1 MDIVD
6 LYLNL
11 VAFPSPTGS
20 EGHLAKYVYHILRS
34 WDLPA
39 QLQEVERDR
48 CNVLLFPDA
57 DLIVNSHL
65 DTVRILAPFSYEG
78 GYVYGTGSVDAKPGI
93 AMMLAL
99 ARDYGLRLGEM
110 GVGLAFM
117 VDEEGDGRGSETFVS
132 EYAPKF
138 GITLEPTDM
147 RVCTV
152 EAGSVEVEVSVR
164 ARRVH
169 GAVPWEGGDSLS
181 EFLKLLARVKRQPFM
196 REEHPLLGPPHV
208 LVLRLEAGDGVYS
221 TPEETRAML
230 EVKILPNTDVNEVIE
245 RLERIFGELRI
256 RDVSRPF
263 ENHNSRLEG
272 LFLREGVGRGG
283 MDSWTDAESLFSVGA
298 DVVVFGPGRLSLA
311 HSREERLH
319 VQELLRAYRILKR
332 VIEAFSEGKL

>member
-1 MDIVD
+1 M
-6 LYLNL
+6 YLNL

-48 CNVLLFPDA
+48 PNVLLFPDA

-65 DTVRILAPFSYEG
+65 DTVRILAPFSSEG
-78 GYVYGTGSVDAKPGI
+78 GYVYGTGAVDAKPGV

-99 ARDYGLRLGEM
+99 ARDYGLRLREM

-117 VDEEGDGRGSETFVS
+117 VDEEGDGRGSEAFVS
-132 EYAPKF
+132 EYAPSF

-147 RVCTV
+147 RACTV
-152 EAGSVEVEVSVR
+152 EAGSVEVEVAVR

-169 GAVPWEGGDSLS
+169 GAVPWEGGDSLG
-181 EFLKLLARVKRQPFM
+181 EFLRLLSRVRRKGYMRAR
-196 REEHPLLGPPHV
+196 HDLLGPPHA

-221 TPEETRAML
+221 TPEETRALL
-230 EVKILPNTDVNEVIE
+230 EVKILPGTDVNDVI
-245 RLERIFGELRI
+245 RDLEGIFGELRI

-263 ENHNSRLEG
+263 ENPHSRLLG
-272 LFLREGVGRGG
+272 LFLSEGVREGG

-298 DVVVFGPGRLSLA
+298 DVVVFGPGRLALA
-311 HSREERLH
+311 HSREERLN

-332 VIEAFSEGKL
+332 VIEAYSEGKL